1 MKYKVSVVVP
11 IYGTEKYIERC
22 AKSLF
27 EQTLDDIEYI
37 FVNDCTKDHA
47 IEKLEEVIKNY
58 PERKDQIRIINLER
72 NRGLAIARGTGF
84 KQCKGEY
91 IITCDSD
98 DWVELDAYESMY
110 RLAKDKNADIVICDF
125 YKNDGVN
132 KTVFPITHP
141 TERLSLIKDMLY
153 DKTKWCIWNKMFRA
167 NLLNKDITFPRLSM
181 GEDCAFVL
189 QLAYYCNKI
198 AYTNKVSY
206 NYFYNPSS
214 LVNNPSEE
222 SRYKRFKEGMDNC
235 QIVDSF
241 YKDKEEYAEL
251 KGGLGYMLFQTK
263 KLLLPTIQNDKF
275 KAIWKKTCPGL
286 EWKIFRDKRTPIKER
301 FRSLLILSKI
311 YPQITNKLGL
321 TKCI

>member
-27 EQTLDDIEYI
+27 EQTLDNIEYI

-110 RLAKDKNADIVICDF
+110 RLAKDKDADIVICDF

-141 TERLSLIKDMLY
+141 TERISLIQDMLY
-153 DKTKWCIWNKMFRA
+153 YRATWSVWNKMFRA
-167 NLLNKDITFPRLSM
+167 NLLNEDITFPRFSM

-189 QLAYYCNKI
+189 QLVYYCSKI
-198 AYTNKVSY
+198 IYTNKASY

-214 LVNNPSEE
+214 LVNSTSEE
-222 SRYKRFKEGMDNC
+222 SRYKRFKECMDNDR
-235 QIVDSF
+235 IVDSF
-241 YKDKEEYAEL
+241 YKDKEEYTKL
-251 KGGLGYMLFQTK
+251 KGGLCYMFFQTK
-263 KLLLPTIQNDKF
+263 NLLIPIIHHNKF
-275 KAIWKKTCPGL
+275 KKIWERTCPGL
-286 EWKIFRDKRTPIKER
+286 EWNIFRDKRISIKER
-301 FRSLLILSKI
+301 FRGLLIAMKI
-311 YPQITNKLGL
+311 YPQITRKLL
-321 TKCI
+321 